1 MARMSTW
8 RPRHLSKEI
17 EMTLTALC
25 ERFIDKDY
33 RLSVVE
39 LKADFTTEPLA
50 TSEQVWKLEYSK
62 FALYSV
68 KYIDFASWMVYVTAP
83 NDGYKKA
90 DY

>member
-1 MARMSTW
+1 
-8 RPRHLSKEI
+8 
-17 EMTLTALC
+17 MTLTALC
-25 ERFIDKDY
+25 ERFIDKY
-33 RLSVVE
+33 CRISVAE
-39 LKADFTTEPLA
+39 LKADCTTEPLA

-90 DY
+90 DF